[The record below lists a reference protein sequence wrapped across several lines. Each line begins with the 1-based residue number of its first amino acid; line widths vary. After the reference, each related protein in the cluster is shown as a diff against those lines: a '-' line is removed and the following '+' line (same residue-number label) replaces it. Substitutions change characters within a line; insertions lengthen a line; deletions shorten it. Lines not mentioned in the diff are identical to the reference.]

1 MSFENTV
8 RRSPTLLRASMDGSF
23 QIVKEPL
30 RTRRS
35 ERKLGSEPVSA
46 DQARISTRQEW
57 KKGSDPNLLPTSVV
71 PVGGADRDRTGD
83 PLLAQQVLSQLIYS
97 PLVRARVE
105 NSSGLHARDAATGWM
120 VRE

>member
-46 DQARISTRQEW
+46 GQARVSTRQEW

-71 PVGGADRDRTGD
+71 PDGGADRARTGE
-83 PLLAQQVLSQLIYS
+83 PLPAKQVRCQLSYVPRS
-97 PLVRARVE
+97 C
-105 NSSGLHARDAATGWM
+105 ARD
-120 VRE
+120 V